1 LEQEFSVCCKDLGIK
16 SNITAFEIN
25 ETTAKIAKFFIPKPT
40 SIFVPLKPN
49 LLMKRQQKEFSEK
62 YDLVIGNPPYGDHRG
77 FTKVWVKNPKSPNT
91 RIILSKGL

>member
-1 LEQEFSVCCKDLGIK
+1 LGIK

-40 SIFVPLKPN
+40 SIFAPLKPN

-62 YDLVIGNPPYGDHRG
+62 
-77 FTKVWVKNPKSPNT
+77 
-91 RIILSKGL
+91 